1 MKTKLLFLLTLTLFT
16 FKANAQCTGNVN
28 IPNADFKNALLNNH
42 TIDLDN
48 NNEISCTE
56 ASNYTGEIDVN
67 SLYIDDLTGIEAF
80 INITSLIL
88 NRNYLEEL
96 DISKNTALTS
106 LSFSDNYLTSIDLS
120 KNTALTY
127 LSCGNNKLTSL
138 DVSNNTQLETLY
150 AGSNEDL
157 TSLDVSSNTV
167 LTKLYLLNN
176 EGLTQLNVANG
187 NNSNFDTSVLNF
199 KGTTDLTCIKVD
211 NTAFANNNWSSL
223 KDATARYSEN
233 CDTTVILDVNFE
245 QALITKGFDSGSPD
259 GTVPTDNISGIATL
273 SIEDKEISDLTG
285 IEDFVSLTS
294 LSVSNNNLTSLDLSN
309 NTALTELDCSY
320 NDLTSLDVTQNSA
333 LIDLNCSYNDLTAL
347 NLEGNTNL
355 DILNISVNNLINGL
369 DVSKNTALTQL
380 SINFSNLASLD
391 VTKNIAL
398 ELLYIPQNNLTSLDV
413 SQNTAL
419 TRLECFKNNLTSLD
433 VSNNTALTNLSCFQ
447 NNLTTLD
454 LRNTNISLISATSN
468 PNLTCIS
475 VDDVNDIPY
484 GWMFDTTVSYSEDCN
499 ATTAIPDA
507 NFEQAL
513 IDLEIDDVIDGAVLT
528 ANISGITSLF
538 VRNKN
543 ISDLT
548 GIEDFIALETLYVDR
563 NNLTSLDVSNNTAL
577 DYLVCYENSLTS
589 LDLSNNVALTKLNCN
604 SNNLTSLD
612 VSANTSLIELY
623 CSSNNLTSLNVANG
637 NNSNFNQDTNG
648 FYVSFTS
655 NPNLSCI
662 KVDNATF
669 ANNNWSTLKDATAT
683 YSEDCGTTAIPD
695 ANFEQALIDLE
706 IDDVIDGAV
715 LTANISGLTTL
726 NVSGENIA
734 DLTGIEDFTALTE
747 LYISN
752 NVLTSLDV
760 TKNTALIHLNV
771 EINNLTILNVT
782 KNTALTELRCSENSL
797 STLDVTKNT
806 ALNDLACYMN
816 NLTSLDIS
824 NNIAL
829 TDLNVFDNNL
839 TSLNVSN
846 NAALINLSVSDNNLT
861 SLDVSNNTALTSL
874 SVSKNELS
882 SLDVSNNTALTVLSI
897 SETSLTSLDVSTI
910 TNLIWFDAIDNAN
923 LTCIQVDNV
932 ANIGTNWNKDATA
945 TYSED
950 CSATVA
956 LTYVPDDNFEQA
968 LIDLEYDDVLD
979 DYVLTANIS
988 GLTSLLVR
996 DKNISDLTGIEDFI
1010 ALETLYVDR
1019 NNLTNID
1026 VSNNTALNYL
1036 VCYENNLTSLGL
1048 SNNVALTKL
1057 NCSSNNLT
1065 SLDVSANT
1073 SLIELYCSSNSL
1085 TSLDLSNNTALTKL
1099 SLGTNNLTSVNIS
1112 ANTNLTELN
1121 LGVNSLTSIDISAN
1135 TSLIELEVESNN
1147 LTTLDVTK
1155 NTALTFLDVSG
1166 NNLTSVDLSMNTD
1179 LTRLDL
1185 FNNNLTS
1192 LDISNNTN
1200 LDKFDVTDNTNLTC
1214 IQVDNVS
1221 NIGSSWYKDATATY
1235 SEDCSATV
1243 ALTYVPDDNFE
1254 QALIDQGYD
1263 DVLDDYV
1270 LTDNISGI
1278 TDLDVSNK
1286 NIADLTGIEDFI
1298 ALTVLDIGFNDLTS
1312 LDVTKNTAL
1321 TNLSCYG
1328 NNLTSLDISNNTAL
1342 TRLSV
1347 FENNLTSLDVSN
1359 NTALTSLAVYKN
1371 NLTSLDV
1378 SNNTALTF
1386 LSLYLNELS
1395 SLDVTKNTALT
1406 TLNVGENSGLSTLD
1420 VTKNTALTYLSCY
1433 GNSLTSIDLSKNTD
1447 LTLLDL
1453 SENSLTNIDLS
1464 KNTALTEL
1472 NIHHNSLTNL
1482 DLSENTALKF
1492 LIIHHNSL
1500 TNIDLSKITNLDG
1513 FDATNIPS
1521 LTCIQVDNVA
1531 NIGTNWEKDA
1541 TATYSEDCSA
1551 TVALT
1556 YVPDNNFEQALIDQ
1570 GYDDVLDD
1578 YVLTD
1583 NISGVTKLLLFNKG
1597 ISDLTGIEDFT
1608 ALTELTCTDS
1618 NLTSIDFSKNTGLI
1632 KLSIYNNNLTSIDLS
1647 KNTELTFLSIR
1658 NNELSS
1664 IDLSKNTALNY
1675 LSIINN
1681 KLTSIDLSKNT
1692 ALTDLH
1698 IRENSL
1704 TNLDLSNNTNLIKVA
1719 ASENNLTNIDITNAI
1734 DLIDLDVSENNLASL
1749 NITNNTALTDLNI
1762 DRNSLSSIDL
1772 TKNTALTTLYVY
1784 ENNLSSI
1791 DLTKNTALDFLNIHN
1806 SNLTSIDVSKNIALT
1821 ELNIRE
1827 NNLTSL
1833 DISNNLNL
1841 DEFDA
1846 TDNPNLTCI
1855 QVANVNNIGPYW
1867 EKDAIATYSEDCS
1880 ATVALT
1886 YVPDD
1891 NFEQALINLGYDDVL
1906 DDYVP
1911 TNNINGLTDLDV
1923 RGENIADLTG
1933 IEDFIA
1939 LTKLQ
1944 CDNNNLTSLDLSK
1957 NTNLIKVAA
1966 SENNLTSID
1975 ITNAIDLIDL
1985 DVSENNLASL
1995 NITNNTALT
2004 DLNIDRNS
2012 FSSID
2017 LTKNTALTTLYVY
2030 ENNLSSIDLTKNTAL
2045 FYLNIQ
2051 NNNLTSIDLSKNIA
2065 LFNLNIRENNLTS
2078 LDLSNN
2084 TNLYEFEAIGNPNLT
2099 CIQVANVNNIGT
2111 YWYKDATASYSENC
2125 GELIVDCS
2133 NIENTQLTCK
2143 AELPSEDES
2152 LPIVTN
2158 SVGAAT
2164 ISVETISS
2172 NNSGCLG
2179 DPLIITRTYTIS
2191 DEGGNSEECIQ
2202 TFTVESI
2209 NEPTIDTDLRTY
2221 TEELDANCQYQL
2233 PDYTA
2238 LATSTADCGTA
2249 TITQSP
2255 AAGTIIS
2262 GEKDTEIILT
2272 ATDSCERTAT
2282 TSINLTTIVNTELTA
2297 STKDSTIQLD
2307 ASGVVS
2313 ITASQVDNGSNL
2325 SCNAV
2330 SLTLDKTTFN
2340 CSNIGENTVTLTV
2353 TDTSGNSATAT
2364 AIITV
2369 EDNIAPTVITQN
2381 IEIELNG
2388 NGTSSIVTADIDNG
2402 SSDNC
2407 EIASITLDKTE
2418 FDCTSA
2424 GENTVT
2430 LTVTDIHGNSNSETA
2445 IVTVVDKTGP
2455 TAVAQ
2460 NITAQLD
2467 VSGVAIITAN
2477 QIDNGSTANCGAA
2490 NLTVDTTT
2498 FNCSN
2503 IGENT
2508 VTLTVTDTSGNS
2520 STATA
2525 IVTVEDTLAPTVI
2538 TQNIEV
2544 ELDENGTSSIVAA
2557 DIDNGSSDNCEIASI
2572 TLDKTEFDCTSA
2584 GENTVTLTVTDIHGN
2599 SNSET
2604 AIVTVVDKTGPT
2616 AIAQNITAQLNASG
2630 VANITANQIDN
2641 GSTANCGTINL
2652 TLDKTTF
2659 NCSNIGENTVTLTVT
2674 DASGNSSTTTAIV
2687 TVEDTLA
2694 PTVITQNIEVE
2705 LNGNGTSSIVVA
2717 DINNGSSDNCE
2728 IASITLN
2735 KTEFDCTSA
2744 GENTVTLT
2752 VTDIHGNSNSKTAIV
2767 TVSETVAPVANCIA
2781 PFTLALDETGNATII
2796 ASQINN
2802 GSTDNCGITSINI
2815 DKESFDCS
2823 NIGENTVTLTVTDA
2837 SGNKATCTTVVTIV
2851 DTTPP
2856 IVITKNISVE
2866 LDSNGN
2872 ANITTSDIDNGSFD
2886 ACGIAAMSLDQTTF
2900 SCPTLIEHAVTLT
2913 VTDNY
2918 GNTASEIALVTFTSS
2933 DIDNDTIADI
2943 CDTDID
2949 GDGVD
2954 NNIDNCP
2961 TTANSD
2967 QADLDQNGIGD
2978 VCDQS
2983 DLKIAKGFSPN
2994 GDGVNDEFIIE
3005 GLHNYPNNS
3014 IQIYNRYGNIV
3025 YESNNYQNYWDGIGN
3040 KEERRLPAAPYFY
3053 VLSING
3059 GSKVVKGWVYINY

>member
-1 MKTKLLFLLTLTLFT
+1 MKTKLLLLLTLTLFI
-16 FKANAQCTGNVN
+16 FKTNAQCTGNVN

-138 DVSNNTQLETLY
+138 DVSKNTQLETLY

-233 CDTTVILDVNFE
+233 CDTTVIPDANFE
-245 QALITKGFDSGSPD
+245 QALITKGFDSGNPD

-355 DILNISVNNLINGL
+355 NILNISINNLINGL
-369 DVSKNTALTQL
+369 DVSKNTALTHL
-380 SINFSNLASLD
+380 SINFSNLASID

-398 ELLYIPQNNLTSLDV
+398 ESLFIPQNNLTSLDV
-413 SQNTAL
+413 SKNTAL
-419 TRLECFKNNLTSLD
+419 TNLQCYKNNLTSLD
-433 VSNNTALTNLSCFQ
+433 VSNNTALTDLNCFQ
-447 NNLTTLD
+447 NNLTTID
-454 LRNTNISLISATSN
+454 LRNTNLNSFTAIFNPDLI
-468 PNLTCIS
+468 CIS

-484 GWMFDTTVSYSEDCN
+484 GWAKEATAVYSEDCN

-528 ANISGITSLF
+528 ADISGITSLL

-577 DYLVCYENSLTS
+577 DYLVCSENNLTS

-604 SNNLTSLD
+604 FNNLTSLD

-623 CSSNNLTSLNVANG
+623 CTYNSLTSLNIANG
-637 NNSNFNQDTNG
+637 NNSNFNQDYDG
-648 FYVSFTS
+648 FYASFTN
-655 NPNLSCI
+655 NPNLTCI
-662 KVDNATF
+662 KVDDATF
-669 ANNNWSTLKDATAT
+669 ANTNWSSLKDATAT
-683 YSEDCGTTAIPD
+683 YSEDCATTAIPD
-695 ANFEQALIDLE
+695 TNFEQALIDLE
-706 IDDVIDGAV
+706 IDNVIDGAV

-726 NVSGENIA
+726 NVSDKNISE
-734 DLTGIEDFTALTE
+734 LTGIEDFTAL
-747 LYISN
+747 I
-752 NVLTSLDV
+752 
-760 TKNTALIHLNV
+760 ALSV
-771 EINNLTILNVT
+771 SKNNLTSVNLS
-782 KNTALTELRCSENSL
+782 KNTALTDLYIGENNL
-797 STLDVTKNT
+797 SSIDLTKNT
-806 ALNDLACYMN
+806 VLARLVLDEN
-816 NLTSLDIS
+816 NLTSLDITKNTDLS
-824 NNIAL
+824 LFYISENNLSSIDLTKNIAL
-829 TDLNVFDNNL
+829 ELL
-839 TSLNVSN
+839 H
-846 NAALINLSVSDNNLT
+846 IPQNNLT
-861 SLDVSNNTALTSL
+861 SLDVSNNTALTQ
-874 SVSKNELS
+874 VVIDE
-882 SLDVSNNTALTVLSI
+882 NN
-897 SETSLTSLDVSTI
+897 LTSLDLSKNTDLIILHANDNNLTSLDI
-910 TNLIWFDAIDNAN
+910 TKNTALANLKITKNNLTSLDITKNTALANLKITKNNLTSLDISNNINLDEFDATDNAN

-950 CSATVA
+950 CATTA
-956 LTYVPDDNFEQA
+956 IPDTNFEQA
-968 LIDLEYDDVLD
+968 LIALGHDNVMDGA
-979 DYVLTANIS
+979 VLTANIS
-988 GLTSLLVR
+988 GLTSL
-996 DKNISDLTGIEDFI
+996 N
-1010 ALETLYVDR
+1010 
-1019 NNLTNID
+1019 
-1026 VSNNTALNYL
+1026 
-1036 VCYENNLTSLGL
+1036 
-1048 SNNVALTKL
+1048 
-1057 NCSSNNLT
+1057 
-1065 SLDVSANT
+1065 
-1073 SLIELYCSSNSL
+1073 
-1085 TSLDLSNNTALTKL
+1085 
-1099 SLGTNNLTSVNIS
+1099 
-1112 ANTNLTELN
+1112 
-1121 LGVNSLTSIDISAN
+1121 
-1135 TSLIELEVESNN
+1135 
-1147 LTTLDVTK
+1147 
-1155 NTALTFLDVSG
+1155 
-1166 NNLTSVDLSMNTD
+1166 
-1179 LTRLDL
+1179 
-1185 FNNNLTS
+1185 
-1192 LDISNNTN
+1192 
-1200 LDKFDVTDNTNLTC
+1200 
-1214 IQVDNVS
+1214 
-1221 NIGSSWYKDATATY
+1221 
-1235 SEDCSATV
+1235 
-1243 ALTYVPDDNFE
+1243 
-1254 QALIDQGYD
+1254 
-1263 DVLDDYV
+1263 
-1270 LTDNISGI
+1270 
-1278 TDLDVSNK
+1278 VSNK

-1298 ALTVLDIGFNDLTS
+1298 ALTRLEIYD
-1312 LDVTKNTAL
+1312 
-1321 TNLSCYG
+1321 
-1328 NNLTSLDISNNTAL
+1328 NNLTTVDLSNNTDL
-1342 TRLSV
+1342 
-1347 FENNLTSLDVSN
+1347 EYLDV
-1359 NTALTSLAVYKN
+1359 
-1371 NLTSLDV
+1371 
-1378 SNNTALTF
+1378 
-1386 LSLYLNELS
+1386 
-1395 SLDVTKNTALT
+1395 
-1406 TLNVGENSGLSTLD
+1406 
-1420 VTKNTALTYLSCY
+1420 Y

-1447 LTLLDL
+1447 LNYLEISENSLTNVDLSKNTDLDYFYAVNNNIATVDLSKSIDLISLNLSGNSLTSIDLSKNTDLIDLDL
-1453 SENSLTNIDLS
+1453 NDNSLTNIDLSKNTALRQLFIHNNSLTNIDLS
-1464 KNTALTEL
+1464 KNTALTQL
-1472 NIHHNSLTNL
+1472 YIKKNNISSLDISKNTNL
-1482 DLSENTALKF
+1482 NWF
-1492 LIIHHNSL
+1492 Y
-1500 TNIDLSKITNLDG
+1500 
-1513 FDATNIPS
+1513 ATDNPN

-1583 NISGVTKLLLFNKG
+1583 NISGITKLLLFNNG
-1597 ISDLTGIEDFT
+1597 ISDFTGIEDFI
-1608 ALTELTCTDS
+1608 ALTELICTGS
-1618 NLTSIDFSKNTGLI
+1618 NSTSIDFSKNTGLI
-1632 KLSIYNNNLTSIDLS
+1632 KLNIYNNNLTSIDLS
-1647 KNTELTFLSIR
+1647 KNTELTDLIAYNNNLTSIDISKNTALTKINLID
-1658 NNELSS
+1658 NNLTSL
-1664 IDLSKNTALNY
+1664 DLSKNT
-1675 LSIINN
+1675 S
-1681 KLTSIDLSKNT
+1681 
-1692 ALTDLH
+1692 LTDLH
-1698 IRENSL
+1698 IRENNL
-1704 TNLDLSNNTNLIKVA
+1704 TSLDLSNNTNLIKVA

-1791 DLTKNTALDFLNIHN
+1791 DLTKNTALDFLNIQKN
-1806 SNLTSIDVSKNIALT
+1806 NLTSIDVSKNIALFN
-1821 ELNIRE
+1821 LYISK

-1867 EKDAIATYSEDCS
+1867 EKDATATYSEDCS

-1939 LTKLQ
+1939 LTVLDISLNDLTTLDVTKNTALTHLYVY
-1944 CDNNNLTSLDLSK
+1944 DNNLTSLD
-1957 NTNLIKVAA
+1957 
-1966 SENNLTSID
+1966 
-1975 ITNAIDLIDL
+1975 
-1985 DVSENNLASL
+1985 VS
-1995 NITNNTALT
+1995 NNTALT
-2004 DLNIDRNS
+2004 SLPVYKNNLTSLDV
-2012 FSSID
+2012 
-2017 LTKNTALTTLYVY
+2017 TKNTALTYLNVGDNSGLSTLDV
-2030 ENNLSSIDLTKNTAL
+2030 TKNTAL
-2045 FYLNIQ
+2045 TYLSCYGNS
-2051 NNNLTSIDLSKNIA
+2051 LTSIDLSKNIA
-2065 LFNLNIRENNLTS
+2065 LFNLDIRENNLTS
-2078 LDLSNN
+2078 LDISNN
-2084 TNLYEFEAIGNPNLT
+2084 TNLDEFDATDNPNLT
-2099 CIQVANVNNIGT
+2099 CIQVDNVANIGT
-2111 YWYKDATASYSENC
+2111 NWEKDATATYSEDCSATVVLTYVPDDNFEQALIVLGYDDVLDDYVPTNNINGLTDLDVRGENIADLTGIEDFIALTDLDIAMNNLASIDITKNTALTELVCFENNFTSLDLSKNTALTKLSVDRNNLTSLDVTKNTALTYLNSSENELSSLDVTNNTALTFLVCYDNNLTDLDLTSNTLLTDLRANYNNLATIDLSKNIALDNLELISNALTSIDVTKNTALTSLKLSADDNLLSKNNTSNKLNSTTNNLTELDVSKNTDLTGLYVDGNSLTSLDLSQNTSLNTLYCANNKLTSLNIKNGNNSSLFGLKATGNPSLTCIQVDNVANIGTNWEKDAIASYSENC

-2158 SVGAAT
+2158 SVGAVT

-2209 NEPTIDTDLRTY
+2209 NEPTISPALTTY
-2221 TEELDANCQYQL
+2221 TEELDTNCEYQI
-2233 PDYTA
+2233 PDYTT

-2262 GEKDTEIILT
+2262 EAKDTEITLT
-2272 ATDSCERTAT
+2272 ATDSCGRTAT
-2282 TSINLTTIVNTELTA
+2282 TSISLTTIVNTELTVI
-2297 STKDSTIQLD
+2297 TKNNTIQLD
-2307 ASGVVS
+2307 ASGVAS
-2313 ITASQVDNGSNL
+2313 ITASQVDNGSNV
-2325 SCNAV
+2325 SCNTI
-2330 SLTLDKTTFN
+2330 SLTIDKTTFN

-2353 TDTSGNSATAT
+2353 TGTSGNSA
-2364 AIITV
+2364 
-2369 EDNIAPTVITQN
+2369 
-2381 IEIELNG
+2381 
-2388 NGTSSIVTADIDNG
+2388 
-2402 SSDNC
+2402 
-2407 EIASITLDKTE
+2407 
-2418 FDCTSA
+2418 
-2424 GENTVT
+2424 
-2430 LTVTDIHGNSNSETA
+2430 
-2445 IVTVVDKTGP
+2445 
-2455 TAVAQ
+2455 
-2460 NITAQLD
+2460 
-2467 VSGVAIITAN
+2467 
-2477 QIDNGSTANCGAA
+2477 
-2490 NLTVDTTT
+2490 
-2498 FNCSN
+2498 
-2503 IGENT
+2503 
-2508 VTLTVTDTSGNS
+2508 
-2520 STATA
+2520 TATA

-2544 ELDENGTSSIVAA
+2544 ELNENGTSSIVAA

-2616 AIAQNITAQLNASG
+2616 AIAQNITAQLDASG
-2630 VANITANQIDN
+2630 VAIITANQIDN
-2641 GSTANCGTINL
+2641 GSTANCGAANL
-2652 TLDKTTF
+2652 TVDTTTF

-2674 DASGNSSTTTAIV
+2674 DVSGNSATATAIV
-2687 TVEDTLA
+2687 TVEDTLV
-2694 PTVITQNIEVE
+2694 PTVITQNIELE
-2705 LNGNGTSSIVVA
+2705 LNENGTSSIVAA
-2717 DINNGSSDNCE
+2717 DIDNGSSDNCE
-2728 IASITLN
+2728 IASITLD

-2752 VTDIHGNSNSKTAIV
+2752 VTDIHGNSNSETAIV
-2767 TVSETVAPVANCIA
+2767 TVVDKTGPTAIAQNITAQLDASGVAIITANQIDNGSTANCGAVNLTVDTTTFNCSNIGENTVTLTVTDASGNSATATAIVTVEDTLAPTVITQNIEVEFDENGTSSIVAADIDNGSSDNCEIASITLDKTEFDCTSAGENTVTLTVTDIHGNSNSETAIVTITETVAPVANCIA
-2781 PFTLALDETGNATII
+2781 PFTLALDDTGNATIT
-2796 ASQINN
+2796 ANQIDN
-2802 GSTDNCGITSINI
+2802 GSTDNCGIASINI

-2872 ANITTSDIDNGSFD
+2872 ADITTSDIDDGSFD

-2900 SCPTLIEHAVTLT
+2900 SCPTLTAHTLTLT

-2954 NNIDNCP
+2954 NDIDNCP

-2967 QADLDQNGIGD
+2967 QADLDRNGIGD